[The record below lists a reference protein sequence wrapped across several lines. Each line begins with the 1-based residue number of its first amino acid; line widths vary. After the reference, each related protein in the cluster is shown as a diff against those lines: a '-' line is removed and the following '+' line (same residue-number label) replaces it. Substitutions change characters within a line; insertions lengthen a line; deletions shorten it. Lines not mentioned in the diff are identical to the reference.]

1 MGMEVELL
9 SPGMQCSSKIKARYE
24 NTIRSTQRDAF
35 PRLSD
40 GSLYRTLVDMI
51 KETLVLVAVGELQQ
65 IAIER
70 RAKVGR

>member
-1 MGMEVELL
+1 ML
-9 SPGMQCSSKIKARYE
+9 
-24 NTIRSTQRDAF
+24 F

-51 KETLVLVAVGELQQ
+51 KETRVLVALGELQQ

>member
-1 MGMEVELL
+1 MLF
-9 SPGMQCSSKIKARYE
+9 
-24 NTIRSTQRDAF
+24 T
-35 PRLSD
+35 RLSD
-40 GSLYRTLVDMI
+40 GSLYRTLVKMI